1 MNAINTPAIGQ
12 MPADHATKK
21 MGLFPTMESLQ
32 SVIDLG
38 NSQLPIMDKNVLY
51 GLFMT
56 YHNTLLKQVE
66 ACRG

>member
-1 MNAINTPAIGQ
+1 
-12 MPADHATKK
+12 
-21 MGLFPTMESLQ
+21 MESLQ

-66 ACRG
+66 ACRGQS